1 MTATAVKPSFITTI
15 NLRRLRLKSRSLFIP
30 FQSHRKSTRPITMNE
45 GDELVT
51 AMLAIAL
58 VAVLLVAGGLY
69 VENSPPQAS
78 TVPAVQM
85 ASAP

>member
-1 MTATAVKPSFITTI
+1 
-15 NLRRLRLKSRSLFIP
+15 
-30 FQSHRKSTRPITMNE
+30 MNE
-45 GDELVT
+45 VDELVT

-58 VAVLLVAGGLY
+58 VAVLLAAGGLY
-69 VENSPPQAS
+69 VENSPTQAS